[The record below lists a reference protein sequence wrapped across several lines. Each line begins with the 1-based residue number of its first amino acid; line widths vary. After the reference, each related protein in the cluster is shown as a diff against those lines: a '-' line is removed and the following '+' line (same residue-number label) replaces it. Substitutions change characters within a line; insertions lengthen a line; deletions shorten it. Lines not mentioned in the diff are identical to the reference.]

1 MYDGAMLKEVYC
13 DAFKSSEG
21 PRGRIRFHEGL
32 NTILGGKAA
41 DNSIGKSTF
50 LLVLDYCFGG
60 ETYGKS
66 NIKNY
71 VGDHTVCFA
80 FRFRDGDHYFSRTVS
95 DNDHVNICDS
105 NYNTVGNPIK
115 LNEFRQLLFDGY
127 EITVE
132 NITLRDMIGRFFRI
146 SGKGNDEVNN
156 PLHYKSPKGEQAVV
170 AIEKLFGMYK
180 FVGELKKRL
189 KEAENKEKVFNK
201 ARRLK
206 LVPNAIKTDKQF
218 EKNRIRISELKN
230 ELAGLTKDTDSD
242 LLNRELQRKAEEAE
256 AASNLRGMKRQ
267 YGRLASQYRIVT
279 KNRDDGFVTT
289 EDNLQMLSS
298 YFPTVNIKRIEEVE
312 AFHRKLH
319 GILDAELTDE
329 AQSLQVLMQ
338 AATQEIQ
345 KLESELIELGITIQV
360 PQTFLEKY
368 TEIQKEISAL
378 ESQNEAFI
386 QTQQFKADAETLNK
400 ELDQAES
407 QVLRDIEDML
417 NAQMVRYN
425 DKLYEERH
433 EAPTIKFESKSK
445 YDFHTPRDDGKGTA
459 YKSLIILDLSILNL
473 TELPAIAHDSSI
485 FKNIGD
491 LPIDGIMD
499 IYKES
504 KKQIFI
510 AFDKEGAYTNKVA
523 KIVTDTAVIKL
534 GENGDQLFGW
544 SWAIK
549 DNKK

>member
-13 DAFKSSEG
+13 GLFRSTAG
-21 PRGRIRFHEGL
+21 PRGRIQFHPGL
-32 NTILGGKAA
+32 NTVLGGEAA

-50 LLVLDYCFGG
+50 LLILDYCFGG
-60 ETYGKS
+60 DTYGKA
-66 NIKNY
+66 NVKNY
-71 VGDHTVCFA
+71 VGDHTICFA
-80 FRFRDGDHYFSRTVS
+80 FHFRDGDHYYSRTVS
-95 DNDHVNICDS
+95 DSKHVNRCNS
-105 NYNTVGNPIK
+105 EYEAVGDPIDIK
-115 LNEFRQLLFDGY
+115 TFRQELFDGY
-127 EITVE
+127 EIALE
-132 NITLRDMIGRFFRI
+132 DITFRDMVGRFFRI
-146 SGKGNDEVNN
+146 SGKGNDEIEN
-156 PLHYKSPKGEQAVV
+156 PLHYKSPKGKQAVT
-170 AIEKLFGMYK
+170 AMEKLFGMYQ
-180 FVGELKKRL
+180 FVGVLKKRL
-189 KEAENKEKVFNK
+189 KEADDKKKTYNK

-206 LVPNAIKTDKQF
+206 LVPSAIKNDKQY
-218 EKNRIRISELKN
+218 EKNIARIDELQI

-242 LLNRELQRKAEEAE
+242 LLEKELQRKSEEAE
-256 AASNLRGMKRQ
+256 AASRLRGMKRQ
-267 YGRLASQYRIVT
+267 YGRLASQYRVVT

-289 EDNLQMLSS
+289 EDNLQTLSS
-298 YFPTVNIKRIEEVE
+298 YFPNVNIKRIEEVE

-319 GILDAELTDE
+319 GILDSELSDE

-345 KLESELIELGITIQV
+345 KLEAELVELGIPIQV
-360 PQTFLEKY
+360 PKPFLEKY
-368 TEIQKEISAL
+368 SELQREISAL

-386 QTQQFKADAETLNK
+386 QTEQFKADVEAVEK
-400 ELDQAES
+400 DLDAAES

-425 DKLYEERH
+425 DRVYEVRR
-433 EAPTIKFESKSK
+433 EAPTIKFESNAK

-459 YKSLIILDLSILNL
+459 FKSLIVLDLSILEL

-499 IYKES
+499 IYMES

-510 AFDKEGAYTNKVA
+510 AFDKEGAYTKKVA
-523 KIVTDTAVIKL
+523 DAVTDTAVIKL

-544 SWAIK
+544 TWAIK
-549 DNKK
+549 EGK